1 MTCQNSKHEQAR
13 LRDIILVARESL
25 ESESRNNVVCYFLV
39 LTPLNLFYRFYY
51 IFLGRTMT
59 WISEEKFIRYLH
71 LCGPVISGLV
81 ITMHC
86 VENLLFYCDHPTM
99 FYYRE
104 GATSGLGPEMIV
116 L

>member
-1 MTCQNSKHEQAR
+1 
-13 LRDIILVARESL
+13 
-25 ESESRNNVVCYFLV
+25 
-39 LTPLNLFYRFYY
+39 
-51 IFLGRTMT
+51 MT

-104 GATSGLGPEMIV
+104 GATSGL
-116 L
+116 

>member
-1 MTCQNSKHEQAR
+1 M
-13 LRDIILVARESL
+13 
-25 ESESRNNVVCYFLV
+25 SRPGCVISSSWPEKVWNWNHATTWYATFL
-39 LTPLNLFYRFYY
+39 TSLNLFYRFYY

-104 GATSGLGPEMIV
+104 GATSGLGPEMI
-116 L
+116 LRITHSLIH